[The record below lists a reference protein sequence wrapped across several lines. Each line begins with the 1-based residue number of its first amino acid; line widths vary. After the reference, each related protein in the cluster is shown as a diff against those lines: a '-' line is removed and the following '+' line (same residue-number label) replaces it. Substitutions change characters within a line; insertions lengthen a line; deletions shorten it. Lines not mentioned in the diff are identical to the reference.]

1 MMSIWRLRGIT
12 LRNFFVG
19 DSLRNLED
27 IGGGLSAACRR
38 LIGGMAAACRRLV
51 GGLSAAYPSRE
62 EKRTSK
68 SEALISSITPH
79 STTQVEAQVTL
90 FG

>member
-27 IGGGLSAACRR
+27 IGGGLLAAWRR
-38 LIGGMAAACRRLV
+38 LVGGLSAACRRLV
-51 GGLSAAYPSRE
+51 GGLSAAKGFHPGRE
-62 EKRTSK
+62 EKRASK
-68 SEALISSITPH
+68 SETLIPGITYSP
-79 STTQVEAQVTL
+79 L
-90 FG
+90 FHVKH